1 MAYRPRIPQRDLM
14 ADTYTDLKAIS
25 DSDNRLENLDEVIG
39 KNRRF
44 ADAVKDRVIALESI
58 IRVMRERAKWV
69 WWVVLGQLALL
80 AYLAKQVFEWQLG
93 KH

>member
-14 ADTYTDLKAIS
+14 ADSYTDLKAIS
-25 DSDNRLENLDEVIG
+25 ESDDRLENLNEVIG
-39 KNRRF
+39 TNRRF
-44 ADAVKDRVIALESI
+44 ADAIKDRVIAVEGVVN
-58 IRVMRERAKWV
+58 VMRERAKWV
-69 WWVVLGQLALL
+69 WWIVLGQLGLL